1 MTAPTEPEAAG
12 SKRRSTV
19 AVIVGAIV
27 VLAALAIVGV
37 VLLNRNNREP
47 STGDEALP
55 TVEATDTPTPSAEA
69 SPPPATPSA
78 AAAGSRAPRTPAPRT
93 SAPKPPTGC
102 QNCQMTGDGVTY
114 LVGGTGPKTARAGT
128 WHGDG
133 GKDCLWTIS
142 SDPAGTQV
150 ISQKQALGP
159 TELLLRPNTYFQS
172 TGCQPWTWVSA

>member
-55 TVEATDTPTPSAEA
+55 TIEASDTPTPSADA
-69 SPPPATPSA
+69 SPPSTTPSA
-78 AAAGSRAPRTPAPRT
+78 AASSRAPRTPAPRT

-128 WHGDG
+128 WRGDG
-133 GKDCLWTIS
+133 GTDCLWTIS